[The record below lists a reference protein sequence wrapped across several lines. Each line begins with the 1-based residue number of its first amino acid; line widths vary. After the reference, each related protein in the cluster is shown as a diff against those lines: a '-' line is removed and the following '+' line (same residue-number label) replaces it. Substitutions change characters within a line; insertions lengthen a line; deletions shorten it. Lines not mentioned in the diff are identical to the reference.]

1 MRVSM
6 VVNISLIEFLG
17 CGFHLY
23 CLSFPNAFAAIFD
36 SPHLVMNV
44 FLKSV
49 HGGHVL
55 VAVYLRNSA
64 SPQASASAPRRNKA
78 YRTLSRSLVSCTPLA
93 PKYSSNLRIQVS
105 ALRFLPSN
113 SLGSGNLNL
122 SLVVAAAILVCGT
135 LGGGGVFKNEDVTG
149 NPTGGACLKVCVL
162 CWVASFRF

>member
-6 VVNISLIEFLG
+6 VVKISLIESLG
-17 CGFHLY
+17 CRFHLY
-23 CLSFPNAFAAIFD
+23 CLSFPNAFAAMFD

-44 FLKSV
+44 FLKST
-49 HGGHVL
+49 HGGHVP

-78 YRTLSRSLVSCTPLA
+78 YRTLSRSLVSCTPRA

-122 SLVVAAAILVCGT
+122 SLVAAAILVCGI
-135 LGGGGVFKNEDVTG
+135 LGGGGVFKNEDVT
-149 NPTGGACLKVCVL
+149 
-162 CWVASFRF
+162 